1 MPLIESILLLL
12 VVSRI
17 AGEIAEHYGQPAML
31 GEIAAGVILGPS
43 MLNYIQVTPE
53 IRTIAELGVLL
64 LVFHAGLE
72 MDPHKLAKAFQGKG
86 VWVGIMAFLTPLGM
100 GAILG
105 IAFGFD
111 HLRVIFL
118 SLCIAITALPVS
130 VRILMDLGKLR
141 TDVGEKIIAA
151 AVMNDVA
158 SLLVLG
164 VVLELQTG
172 DSGWQRVLAVASWSL
187 TKTVLFMAAIIVAAR
202 LIRYS
207 SGRIP
212 VSRKLLGLLLL
223 RLKGKEPMFAIVLLF
238 VLGFAAVSDLI
249 GLHFIVGAFFGAMI
263 LGHDAVGRAN
273 YEAVERIASSI
284 TMGFLGPIFF
294 AVIGLEFHMASLTQ
308 WPLVVSI
315 LAAAFGGK
323 LLGGYWGGRLAG
335 LSQAESWA
343 LGCGV
348 NGRGIME
355 LVIANVAL
363 FNGFITQDLFS
374 MLVLMGTVTTLV
386 TPFLLGRAFQAIGD
400 TSQTEPQAART
411 NLNGNI
417 AALLPL
423 HCHTDNPINDPPV
436 AHPDIKST
444 VQDTALTFPAS
455 DLTANDTDPD
465 NDPLEVTAVIAI
477 AETHGTVRLSDGMV
491 TYHPDPGFNG
501 TGSFGYVVSDGQGG
515 SSIGAV
521 NVVVA
526 PRRRRLMRPRWP
538 MKRS

>member
-1 MPLIESILLLL
+1 
-12 VVSRI
+12 
-17 AGEIAEHYGQPAML
+17 ML

-43 MLNYIQVTPE
+43 LLNYIQVTPE
-53 IRTIAELGVLL
+53 INTIAELGVLL

-86 VWVGIMAFLTPLGM
+86 AWVGVMAFLTPLGM
-100 GAILG
+100 GTILG
-105 IAFGFD
+105 IGFGFD

-164 VVLELQTG
+164 VILELQTG
-172 DSGWQRVLAVASWSL
+172 DSGWRRVLAVASWSL

-207 SGRIP
+207 TGRIP
-212 VSRKLLGLLLL
+212 LSRQLLGRLLL

-263 LGHDAVGRAN
+263 LGHDAIGRSN

-294 AVIGLEFHMASLTQ
+294 AVIGLEFHIGSLTN
-308 WPLVVSI
+308 WPLALSI
-315 LAAAFGGK
+315 LAAAFAGK

-335 LSQAESWA
+335 LSKRESWA

-355 LVIANVAL
+355 LVIANIAL
-363 FNGFITQDLFS
+363 TNGFITQDLFS
-374 MLVLMGTVTTLV
+374 MLVLMGTVTTFV
-386 TPFLLGRAFQAIGD
+386 TPFLLGKAFEMIGGAV
-400 TSQTEPQAART
+400 QTDLGTTRMNP
-411 NLNGNI
+411 NGNI

-423 HCHTDNPINDPPV
+423 YCHTDNPVNDPPV
-436 AHPDIKST
+436 AHPDLKT
-444 VQDTALTFPAS
+444 MVQDTELTFPAS

-477 AETHGTVRLSDGMV
+477 ADTHGTVRLAEGMV
-491 TYHPDPGFNG
+491 TYHPDPGFSG

-515 SSIGAV
+515 SSVGSV

-526 PRRRRLMRPRWP
+526 PRPRRSIIRRRWP
-538 MKRS
+538 MTRS